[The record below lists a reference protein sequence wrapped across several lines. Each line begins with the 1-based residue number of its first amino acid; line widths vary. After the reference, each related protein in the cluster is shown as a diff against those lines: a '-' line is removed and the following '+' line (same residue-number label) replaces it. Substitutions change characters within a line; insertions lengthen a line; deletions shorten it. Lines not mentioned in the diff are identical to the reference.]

1 MASPGWD
8 QTKPFC
14 KLRAPTWKLP
24 TAPSS
29 FAWGCQAPWLF
40 LPAAS
45 AQINSQF
52 LSPLSGQDLL
62 LQWGVVES
70 EALSRVG
77 HAGKSL
83 GHNVCR
89 QQDKQLILCW
99 FSCPWALRAVGWP
112 LCLLGESVGF
122 SLTPYRLLQA
132 LRKLRDSLS
141 YCLPWSLHHTKSSV
155 SLNTGLRRP
164 SMNRL
169 PNANKQ

>member
-14 KLRAPTWKLP
+14 KLRGPTWKLP

-89 QQDKQLILCW
+89 QQRQAAHSLLVLLSLGSQ
-99 FSCPWALRAVGWP
+99 SCGVAPVPIG
-112 LCLLGESVGF
+112 GSVGF
-122 SLTPYRLLQA
+122 PLTLYRLLQA
-132 LRKLRDSLS
+132 LRKLRGSLS
-141 YCLPWSLHHTKSSV
+141 SCLPWSLHHTKSSV